1 MRLYPD
7 HRFAW
12 STTMSART
20 RNFLS
25 FVGRTIADFGESLA
39 AARAMNDLCNTP
51 DSTFRARAAAL
62 RAMMTRQ

>member
-1 MRLYPD
+1 
-7 HRFAW
+7 
-12 STTMSART
+12 MSART

>member
-1 MRLYPD
+1 
-7 HRFAW
+7 
-12 STTMSART
+12 MSART
-20 RNFLS
+20 CNFLS

-51 DSTFRARAAAL
+51 DSTFRARGTTRAAAL